1 MIKDTD
7 AAYRSAAASGAT
19 HIGLLLLVY
28 DALAGDMKKAQE
40 ACIRGDVAGRCRASN
55 HAFDLFAHLESWTA
69 HLDDR
74 TLAASLNEFYA
85 TLRSL
90 LIQAQGTTRPQDFE
104 ALAEMICSTRAVWQ
118 AKENSMRAE
127 VAQQRASSL
136 ATTGENRSEISSS
149 RSAWSA

>member
-1 MIKDTD
+1 MKQNTNE
-7 AAYRSAAASGAT
+7 AYRSAAASGAT

-69 HLDDR
+69 YLDDR
-74 TLAASLNEFYA
+74 KLATGLNEFYA
-85 TLRSL
+85 VLRRL
-90 LIQAQGTTRPQDFE
+90 LIEAQVTTRPQDFE
-104 ALAEMICSTRAVWQ
+104 ALADMICSTRAVWQ

-127 VAQQRASSL
+127 LAQQRASSL
-136 ATTGENRSEISSS
+136 VTQGETRSEVPPN
-149 RSAWSA
+149 RLAWSA